1 MAAEIYMPRLGWG
14 MEEGIFGEW
23 LKQDGDAVQAGEH
36 LFTVE
41 GDKATEEIES
51 FDSGVLHI
59 PPTAPKPG
67 DTVTVGALVGYILQ
81 PGEAAPQVAQ
91 PSLVT
96 PQTSNVER
104 EPSSVKRESSTVE
117 SPSSTVHRPSS
128 TVAISPRARR
138 VAKELDIDWATLTG
152 SGSTGRIIERDIRA
166 AASQRIATAKVRV
179 TPVAQRLAQEAG
191 LDLAELARQ
200 KAGERIDRA
209 DVEAAL
215 AGEQKSAVA
224 TSDPAEYEI
233 VPVSR
238 MRSVIAKRMSES
250 VQTAASVTLTS
261 DADASEFVALRES
274 FKAAFAPR
282 NLPVPSYNDLL
293 IKLTG
298 VALQQHPLLAAT
310 WHGHE
315 IHVAK
320 ALHIG
325 LAVETTDGLLVPTVR
340 NVPTKSL
347 RQITHET
354 TDLVERALQGQLR
367 AEELQGGVFTITNL
381 GRYNIDAFTPIINL
395 PQSAILGVGRIAKKP
410 AVVNDQIVPR
420 WQVTL
425 SLTFDHRVV
434 DGAPAARFLNTI
446 RELIETP
453 ALWLAG

>member
-23 LKQDGDAVQAGEH
+23 LKQDGDTVQAGDH
-36 LFTVE
+36 IFTVE

-59 PPTAPKPG
+59 PPTAPKSG
-67 DTVTVGALVGYILQ
+67 DTVIVGALLGYILK
-81 PGEAAPQVAQ
+81 PGEAAPPATPAAQSAVAE
-91 PSLVT
+91 
-96 PQTSNVER
+96 PQTSTVNHEAAIAAS
-104 EPSSVKRESSTVE
+104 PTSTVTRHS
-117 SPSSTVHRPSS
+117 SP
-128 TVAISPRARR
+128 AISPRARR
-138 VAKELDIDWATLTG
+138 VAKELDVEWSTLTG

-166 AASQRIATAKVRV
+166 AAANQRAAKVRI

-200 KAGERIDRA
+200 KGGERIDRA

-215 AGEQKSAVA
+215 ASEQQPVVA
-224 TSDPAEYEI
+224 TGDAADYEI
-233 VPVSR
+233 MPVSR

-250 VQTAASVTLTS
+250 VQTTAPVTLTS
-261 DADASEFVALRES
+261 DVDASELVALRES

-298 VALQQHPLLAAT
+298 VALQQHPMLAAT
-310 WHGHE
+310 WHGSE
-315 IHVAK
+315 IHVPK
-320 ALHIG
+320 AIHIG
-325 LAVETTDGLLVPTVR
+325 LAVETNEGLLVPTVR
-340 NVPTKSL
+340 TVTTKSL
-347 RQITHET
+347 RQIATET
-354 TDLVERALQGQLR
+354 NDLIERALQGGLR

-381 GRYNIDAFTPIINL
+381 GRYHIDAFTPIINL
-395 PQSAILGVGRIAKKP
+395 PQTAILGIGRIAKKP

-453 ALWLAG
+453 ALWLAE